1 MIKEVKE
8 EQWTLMPF
16 GVNQYWIIRKDNG
29 GTTFIATV
37 EDSKDDERNRAV
49 AILLSK
55 APQLFQM
62 VETLYDG
69 IKDTALGKTIAFYM
83 IEKLLNEIK
92 ENELTGSTR
101 NT

>member
-1 MIKEVKE
+1 MIDKIKE

-16 GVNQYWIIRKDNG
+16 GENQYWIVHKANDK
-29 GTTFIATV
+29 TTFIATV
-37 EDSKDDERNRAV
+37 EAGKNEVRNKIIAV
-49 AILLSK
+49 LLSK
-55 APQLFQM
+55 APELFQM

-69 IKDTALGKTIAFYM
+69 IRGTALEKTIAFYM

-92 ENELTGSTR
+92 ENGHTGSIR